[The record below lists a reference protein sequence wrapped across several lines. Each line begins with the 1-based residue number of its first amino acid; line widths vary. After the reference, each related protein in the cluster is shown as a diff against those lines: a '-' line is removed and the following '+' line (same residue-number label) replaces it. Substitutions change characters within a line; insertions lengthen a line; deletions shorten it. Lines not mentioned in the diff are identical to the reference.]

1 MSETKK
7 SLTMGEAAKVFLP
20 LAGLFVIGFGFIALG
35 GEAEPAKPAQNAL
48 GALYGA
54 FRPWL
59 VPSLITLLIVALLPI
74 LARHSART
82 ADTPREGNALQ
93 AINAAL
99 IDERNQ
105 IEKRVKELEKLVEWR
120 TGERDQAED
129 YLRVI
134 ECERDEFKQA
144 AAMHHRAM
152 LSKHEEL
159 DRTQRA
165 LDAGIDAVAAWV
177 ERAAEFE
184 EERDEARAKLEQKAK
199 IQLAQVYAVAEW
211 FRANEAPGVA
221 ATRAYLREHE
231 IQVPNAEYKNF
242 SAFVQSLAPLPHQP
256 ASPVRDAATEK
267 NSANARRERT
277 RTRSRTQRRTPK
289 RKA

>member
-93 AINAAL
+93 AINA
-99 IDERNQ
+99 
-105 IEKRVKELEKLVEWR
+105 
-120 TGERDQAED
+120 
-129 YLRVI
+129 
-134 ECERDEFKQA
+134 
-144 AAMHHRAM
+144 
-152 LSKHEEL
+152 S
-159 DRTQRA
+159 
-165 LDAGIDAVAAWV
+165 
-177 ERAAEFE
+177 
-184 EERDEARAKLEQKAK
+184 
-199 IQLAQVYAVAEW
+199 
-211 FRANEAPGVA
+211 
-221 ATRAYLREHE
+221 
-231 IQVPNAEYKNF
+231 
-242 SAFVQSLAPLPHQP
+242 
-256 ASPVRDAATEK
+256 
-267 NSANARRERT
+267 
-277 RTRSRTQRRTPK
+277 RSWK
-289 RKA
+289 S